1 MAFGK
6 EMEASDVQH
15 WVTRQYEE
23 FPYPSRDPV
32 DEKTRLIGT
41 WLDDIGLIN
50 HHCFRGER
58 RFERGFRILVAGGG
72 TGDGTIFLAEQLR
85 GMDARI
91 VHVDVSE
98 PSIAVARERAR
109 IRGLSGIE
117 WISESIVDLPKLAL
131 GEFDY
136 INCVGVLHHLDS
148 PEHGLD
154 ALLSSLAPDGALGLM
169 VYGQIGRTGVY
180 QLQSLLRTLNAGL
193 DDTADKLTNAKAVLA
208 SLPKRNW
215 FKRGEELHPDHRSGG
230 DAGIVDLLLHSKDRA
245 YTVPQLYEWL
255 EDCCGLHLTFSDV
268 HRGRLPYSP
277 ERVLSHPDPT
287 LLESLGTMSQRD
299 REAVAE
305 LAGGDL
311 ITHSFFATR
320 LNHRCAPYG
329 DSDYVPFFITEEHP
343 ARGEDLSALIE
354 HHKRE
359 PFLLQHG
366 RSGLALPIACGQYVQ
381 RIFSHLNG
389 ERSWREIFA
398 RVRDEV
404 PTNSPGDEVL
414 FDDFKPWFDALR
426 LIDRM
431 LLRRN

>member
-1 MAFGK
+1 
-6 EMEASDVQH
+6 METSDVQH
-15 WVTRQYEE
+15 RVTRQYEE
-23 FPYPSRDPV
+23 FPYPSRDPR
-32 DEKTRLIGT
+32 DEQSRLIGT

-58 RFERGFRILVAGGG
+58 RFENDFRVLVAGGG

-85 GMDARI
+85 GTNARI
-91 VHVDVSE
+91 VHLDVSE
-98 PSIAVARERAR
+98 SSIAIAQERAR

-136 INCVGVLHHLDS
+136 VNCVGVLHHLES
-148 PEHGLD
+148 PERGLD
-154 ALLSSLAPDGALGLM
+154 ALLSALAPDGALGLM

-180 QLQSLLRTLNAGL
+180 QLQSLLRTLNTGL
-193 DDTADKLTNAKAVLA
+193 DNTSAKLRNTKAVLA

-215 FKRGEELHPDHRSGG
+215 FMRGEDLHPDHHSGG

-255 EDCCGLHLTFSDV
+255 EDRCGLHLTFSDV

-277 ERVLSHPDPT
+277 ESVLTHPDQE
-287 LLESLGTMSQRD
+287 LLERLATMPQRA

-311 ITHSFFATR
+311 ITHSFYATR
-320 LNHRCAPYG
+320 LGGRCAPYA
-329 DSDYVPFFITEEHP
+329 DSDYVPFFITEEHA
-343 ARGEDLSALIE
+343 ARGEELAALIE

-381 RIFSHLNG
+381 RIFSHLDG
-389 ERSWREIFA
+389 ERSWRGIFDL
-398 RVRDEV
+398 VRKEV
-404 PTNSPGDEVL
+404 SNSPHDVVL
-414 FDDFKPWFDALR
+414 FDDFKPWFDALQ

-431 LLRRN
+431 LLRRH